1 MDYSKVNKML
11 DNLLA
16 LRNQKPYQKDVLKEI
31 KNPDGEQGEE
41 GLTYEFYEVKGEE
54 NLFIRLTITTDSYGD
69 NESIQGVQFV
79 RPKEKTV
86 TVFETI

>member
-11 DNLLA
+11 ENLLA

-31 KNPDGEQGEE
+31 KNPDGGQGEE
-41 GLTYEFYEVKGEE
+41 GLTHEFYEVKGEE